1 MADISVNLSARL
13 IGDTQLAQALARIS
27 SHDVPKAVEA
37 GVRYAA
43 HSGKVLMVAE
53 MRRAG
58 VVVSSARLKED
69 LFVQVNGATA
79 HIWANAQPVS
89 AQHFKPRQAKAG
101 LNLTFYRGQKT
112 LIKSGF
118 LQYNRS
124 QRSRGKLAFKPTT
137 ARRYRYDRTRNSPRK
152 GMQFV
157 FGLSVA
163 SMYLGGKHKDRIQAA
178 VENRIEERLE
188 TGILRALGA
197 AARGYGA
204 SAR

>member
-1 MADISVNLSARL
+1 MAEISVNLSAR
-13 IGDTQLAQALARIS
+13 ITGDTQLAQALARIS
-27 SHDVPKAVEA
+27 SHDVPKAIEA

-43 HSGKVLMVAE
+43 RSGKVVMATE
-53 MRRAG
+53 MRRGG
-58 VVVSSARLKED
+58 VVVPSARIKED
-69 LFVQVNGATA
+69 LFVIVDGATA
-79 HIWANAQPVS
+79 VIKASAKPVS
-89 AQHFKPRQAKAG
+89 AQQFKPRQVKAG

-118 LQYNRS
+118 LQYNRV
-124 QRSRGKLAFKPTT
+124 QRSRGKLAFKPETN
-137 ARRYRYDRTRNSPRK
+137 RPYSYDRTRNSPRN

-178 VENRIEERLE
+178 VQKRIEERLE